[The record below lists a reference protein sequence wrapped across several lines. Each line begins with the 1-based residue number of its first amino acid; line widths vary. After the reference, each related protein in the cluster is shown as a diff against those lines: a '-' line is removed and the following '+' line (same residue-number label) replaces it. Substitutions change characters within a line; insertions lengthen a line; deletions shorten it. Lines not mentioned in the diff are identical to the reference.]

1 VTPRSPG
8 ASAPVAPASTGVP
21 VSSGPLAIDPAVGR
35 LVWLVDRAGD
45 LGVWTTDLAGGDT
58 RRYLADAD
66 PETTT
71 LRDAQLVGDSVVLIR
86 EAPSAT
92 TAELIAVSPATPPRV
107 LLDAVESF
115 VARGDR
121 EVLAVR
127 DERGSR
133 SIWRVP
139 IDGGRPA
146 VIAAVPFPADGAE
159 LGPFA
164 FAISPDGRTVAA
176 GWVGGPLEV
185 VGPKPASFHDKGA
198 PLVVADDGHL
208 VAVTGRAGEA
218 FQVDGDRLV
227 ELAPP
232 DSDPL
237 GVPGSGFVAWGTV
250 GEDGELQAVEVRD
263 LLAGLHET
271 YAAGGRAT
279 NVRQLSR
286 SHVILEA
293 TAFDPL
299 TRTVGVVDL
308 GDGRFATFEA
318 RAPDVD

>member
-1 VTPRSPG
+1 VSTP
-8 ASAPVAPASTGVP
+8 VPA
-21 VSSGPLAIDPAVGR
+21 SSGPLAIDPAVGR

-45 LGVWTTDLAGGDT
+45 LGVWTTDLAGGDV
-58 RRYLADAD
+58 RRYLANVN

-71 LRDAQLVGDSVVLIR
+71 LRDAQLVGDSVVVIR
-86 EAPSAT
+86 EVPSAT
-92 TAELIAVSPATPPRV
+92 TAELIVASPAAPPRV

-115 VARGDR
+115 VAHGDR

-139 IDGGRPA
+139 IDGERPA
-146 VIAAVPFPADGAE
+146 VLAAIPLPDDGAE

-164 FAISPDGRTVAA
+164 IAISPDGRTVAA

-185 VGPKPASFHDKGA
+185 VGPKPATLQDVGA
-198 PLVVADDGHL
+198 PLVVADDGRL

-218 FQVDGDRLV
+218 YQVDGDRLV

-237 GVPGSGFVAWGTV
+237 ATPGSGLVAWGTI

-263 LLAGLHET
+263 LLAGLRKT

-279 NVRQLSR
+279 NVRQVSR

-299 TRTVGVVDL
+299 SRTVGVVDL

-318 RAPDVD
+318 LAPAVD